1 MSNIEN
7 DNAISL
13 QSVSNVGLQ
22 SSNDNDLKSSSN
34 HDAEIDRNMLS
45 SVIEIANMINSQIDL
60 DRILA
65 TISVEFSKIL
75 DFDLGCVA
83 TYEKNDNCL
92 YIQHVFRRNGDSRG
106 EGRYV
111 PFEDSNLVGW
121 VAINKEPILRV
132 DISNDKRFE
141 EEIMKEDNLGSDIV
155 IPLLSKG
162 VLIGTFNVGSLSP
175 HRYDEADLNLVK
187 DFGSLICLAIE
198 KTQTLQKLK
207 HLGEKYHT
215 LMKST
220 NDIIM
225 ILNTSGEIVECNE
238 AISRIFG
245 YSREELTGRSLAT
258 FAPPER
264 RETVSLNFGEIMRGK
279 TMHLQEASYITK
291 SEEIVYLDINA
302 SLINIKNHPYVLGVG
317 HDVTD
322 RKRLKEKITIQN
334 RELKENNRKLK
345 KVDQL
350 KSEFLGRISHELRT
364 PLSVI
369 MAYTGSLIDD
379 RDETIDKAT
388 KEEFLNVIADQSD
401 KLLTLINDLL
411 DLSKVEISE
420 TMLDV
425 TESSINEMI
434 NASVAIVSPFALQR
448 EVEVKVMLCDSI
460 PVARFDP
467 LRIRQICV
475 NLLSN
480 AIKFTPRG
488 DAVEISTS
496 LNKDMITVS
505 VKDRGPGIESGDVT
519 DIFEHFTQVD
529 GGSARSKNGMGI
541 GLRLVKHYVELHR
554 GRIWVESVK
563 GEGSTFKF
571 TLPLIVSRI

>member
-1 MSNIEN
+1 MP
-7 DNAISL
+7 L
-13 QSVSNVGLQ
+13 QPVSASGLQ
-22 SSNDNDLKSSSN
+22 VDFDDDPGFTPVPDSD
-34 HDAEIDRNMLS
+34 IDRNMLS
-45 SVIEIANMINSQIDL
+45 AVIEIANMINSQIDL

-65 TISVEFSKIL
+65 AISVEFSRIL

-83 TYEKNDNCL
+83 IYEKNDNCL

-111 PFEDSNLVGW
+111 PLEASNLVGW
-121 VAINKEPILRV
+121 VAINKKPILRV
-132 DISNDKRFE
+132 DISSDNRF

-155 IPLLSKG
+155 VPLLSKG
-162 VLIGTFNVGSLSP
+162 VLIGTFNIGSLNP
-175 HRYDEADLNLVK
+175 GKYDEADLNLVK
-187 DFGSLICLAIE
+187 DFGSLISLAIE
-198 KTQTLQKLK
+198 KAQTLQKLN
-207 HLGEKYHT
+207 HLGEKYNT

-225 ILNTSGEIVECNE
+225 ILNTAGEIVECNE
-238 AISRIFG
+238 AVSRIFG
-245 YSREELTGRSLAT
+245 YSRDELTGKSLAALT
-258 FAPPER
+258 LPER
-264 RETVSLNFGEIMRGK
+264 RESINMNFGKILRGEIM
-279 TMHLQEASYITK
+279 HLHESSYLSK
-291 SEEIVYLDINA
+291 NGQIVYLDINA
-302 SLINIKNHPYVLGVG
+302 SVISIKNHPYVLGVG

-322 RKRLKEKITIQN
+322 RKRLEEKITMQN

-345 KVDQL
+345 EVDQL
-350 KSEFLGRISHELRT
+350 KSDFLGRISHELRT

-379 RDETIDKAT
+379 RDEMIDCGT
-388 KEEFLNVIADQSD
+388 REEFLNVIADQSD

-425 TESSINEMI
+425 TESSVNEMI
-434 NASVAIVSPFALQR
+434 KASISIVRPFSIQH
-448 EVEVKVMLCDSI
+448 EVEVRALLCDSI
-460 PVARFDP
+460 PVTRFDP

-488 DAVEISTS
+488 EVVEISTS
-496 LNKDMITVS
+496 LCKDIITVS
-505 VKDRGPGIESGDVT
+505 VKDKGPGIESSDAT
-519 DIFEHFTQVD
+519 DIFNHFTQVD

-541 GLRLVKHYVELHR
+541 GLRLVKHYVELHH
-554 GRIWVESVK
+554 GRIWVESEK
-563 GEGSTFKF
+563 GEGSTFNF
-571 TLPLIVSRI
+571 TLPLIDSHLE

>member
-1 MSNIEN
+1 M
-7 DNAISL
+7 SL
-13 QSVSNVGLQ
+13 QSVCEAGLQ
-22 SSNDNDLKSSSN
+22 SGPDCDLEVSSVSES
-34 HDAEIDRNMLS
+34 EIDRNMLS
-45 SVIEIANMINSQIDL
+45 SVIEIANVINSQIDL

-65 TISVEFSKIL
+65 AISVEFSRIL

-83 TYEKNDNCL
+83 IYEKNDNCL

-111 PFEDSNLVGW
+111 PLEDSNLVGW
-121 VAINKEPILRV
+121 VAINKKPILRV
-132 DISNDKRFE
+132 DISSDNRFK
-141 EEIMKEDNLGSDIV
+141 EIMKEDNLGSDIV
-155 IPLLSKG
+155 VPLLSKG
-162 VLIGTFNVGSLSP
+162 VLVGTFNVGSLSP
-175 HRYDEADLNLVK
+175 GRYDEADLLLVK
-187 DFGSLICLAIE
+187 DFGALISIAIE
-198 KTQTLQKLK
+198 KAQTLQKLF
-207 HLGEKYHT
+207 HLGEKYNT

-220 NDIIM
+220 NDVIM

-238 AISRIFG
+238 AVSRIFG
-245 YSREELTGRSLAT
+245 YSRDELTGKPLAAFT
-258 FAPPER
+258 LPER
-264 RETVSLNFGEIMRGK
+264 RETISLNFGKILRGEIM
-279 TMHLQEASYITK
+279 HLHESSYLTK
-291 SEEIVYLDINA
+291 SEEIVYLDINT
-302 SLINIKNHPYVLGVG
+302 SVINIKNHPYVLGVG

-322 RKRLKEKITIQN
+322 RKRLEEKITIQN

-345 KVDQL
+345 EVDQL

-369 MAYTGSLIDD
+369 MAYTGTLIDD
-379 RDETIDKAT
+379 TEEMIDKVT
-388 KEEFLNVIADQSD
+388 KDEFLNVIADQSD

-434 NASVAIVSPFALQR
+434 KASVAIVRPFSLQH
-448 EVEVKVMLCDSI
+448 EVEVKVVLCDSI
-460 PVARFDP
+460 PVTRFDP

-480 AIKFTPRG
+480 AIKFTPCG
-488 DAVEISTS
+488 EVVEISTG
-496 LNKDMITVS
+496 LCKDMITVS
-505 VKDRGPGIESGDVT
+505 VKDSGPGIESGDVT

-529 GGSARSKNGMGI
+529 GGAARSKNGMGI

-563 GEGSTFKF
+563 GEGSTFNF
-571 TLPLIVSRI
+571 TLPLVVSPLG